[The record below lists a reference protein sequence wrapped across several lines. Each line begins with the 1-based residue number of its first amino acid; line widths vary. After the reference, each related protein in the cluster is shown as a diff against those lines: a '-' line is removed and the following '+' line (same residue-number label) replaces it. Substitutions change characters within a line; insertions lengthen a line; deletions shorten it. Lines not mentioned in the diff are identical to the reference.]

1 MKPRSRKC
9 KIGAEGCE
17 GAYVP
22 FNSFQVKCCRNPK
35 CAIEAGKAITAKKER
50 VKHKADKERI
60 KKRSE
65 WVQEAEAAVRFYVRM
80 RDAKTAQPCISCGR
94 HEHELKHD
102 PRGGLWD
109 AGHYLGKGAHP
120 ELRMNTDNIHRQ
132 CKQCNRDKSGNP
144 AAYRVNLIQRI
155 GLDKVEWLEGPH
167 EPSKWTIEEL
177 KEIKAKYN
185 KLANAIKKELQ

>member
-1 MKPRSRKC
+1 MKPRPRKC
-9 KIGAEGCE
+9 KIGADGCE
-17 GAYVP
+17 GYYVP
-22 FNSFQVKCCRNPK
+22 FNSLQKSCRNPK
-35 CAIEAGKAITAKKER
+35 CALEAGRAITAKKER
-50 VKHKADKERI
+50 VKHRHDKERI
-60 KKRSE
+60 KTRSE
-65 WVQEAEAAVRFYVRM
+65 WVQEAETAARFYVRM
-80 RDAKTAQPCISCGR
+80 RDAKAEQPCISCGR
-94 HEHELKHD
+94 HEFMLGGD

-167 EPSKWTIEEL
+167 EPAKWTIEEL

-185 KLANAIKKELQ
+185 NLANAIKKELQ

>member
-9 KIGAEGCE
+9 KIGADGCD
-17 GAYVP
+17 GTYTP
-22 FNSFQVKCCRNPK
+22 FNSMQKCCSNPF
-35 CAIEAGKAITAKKER
+35 CALEVGRAAIAKKER
-50 VKHKADKERI
+50 VKHRQDKERI
-60 KKRSE
+60 KTRSE

-80 RDAKTAQPCISCGR
+80 RDKRDNRPCASCGR
-94 HEHELKHD
+94 HEHDLGGD

-120 ELRMNTDNIHRQ
+120 EHRFDVRQIWRQ
-132 CKQCNRDKSGNP
+132 CKNCNRDKSGSP
-144 AAYRVNLIQRI
+144 IPYRKTLIERMGI
-155 GLDKVEWLEGPH
+155 EYVEWLEGPH
-167 EPSKWTIEEL
+167 KPAKWTIEEL